1 VVAAALG
8 CGPLAAAAD
17 APVAT
22 VGTRSISRAELNEH
36 VRPKLIELEN
46 ERYEALRV
54 GLDEM
59 VADELLK
66 QEANARNMTPE
77 ALEKQEIDAKV
88 VAPTDAEIQKVYDD
102 NKEQLKGQTLEQL
115 KPRIIE
121 YLKGIA
127 PELIDRIK
135 LYEDIVPL
143 FDKANIEQEIRDL
156 FKRRCDLP
164 AGGYLIIEPT
174 EALDHADNARDCAEL
189 GRDPRNMGSSGLI
202 IVGDDHRVTADEM
215 PIELG

>member
-1 VVAAALG
+1 MRVFRAIVVVAAALG

-59 VADELLK
+59 AADELLK

-77 ALEKQEIDAKV
+77 RARTKRR
-88 VAPTDAEIQKVYDD
+88 APTA
-102 NKEQLKGQTLEQL
+102 G
-115 KPRIIE
+115 P
-121 YLKGIA
+121 
-127 PELIDRIK
+127 
-135 LYEDIVPL
+135 
-143 FDKANIEQEIRDL
+143 
-156 FKRRCDLP
+156 P
-164 AGGYLIIEPT
+164 A
-174 EALDHADNARDCAEL
+174 
-189 GRDPRNMGSSGLI
+189 
-202 IVGDDHRVTADEM
+202 
-215 PIELG
+215 